1 MKSIVYLLICIKGF
15 PLYGIFQEMAPK
27 NLKVSQITSFGWET
41 NSKIFLLQE
50 KEETPTTIEPL
61 KLISYYLFDL
71 GFNTKQI
78 NSTSQFNHFSIH
90 QDLKETQLRK
100 QLDPNR
106 NYPNRGIYTKKPSC
120 QPYPLVEVK
129 AFKDFYIGI

>member
-1 MKSIVYLLICIKGF
+1 MGF
-15 PLYGIFQEMAPK
+15 PLYGISQEMSSK
-27 NLKVSQITSFGWET
+27 NLNVSQITSFGWET

-50 KEETPTTIEPL
+50 KEEIPTILESSKPR
-61 KLISYYLFDL
+61 SNYLFDL
-71 GFNTKQI
+71 GFNAKQI
-78 NSTSQFNHFSIH
+78 NSTSQFNHFSFH
-90 QDLKETQLRK
+90 QDLKEIQLRR

-129 AFKDFYIGI
+129 VFKDFYIGI

>member
-1 MKSIVYLLICIKGF
+1 MGF

-41 NSKIFLLQE
+41 NSKTFLFE
-50 KEETPTTIEPL
+50 KKKE
-61 KLISYYLFDL
+61 KLCILNASNLLENYLFDL

-90 QDLKETQLRK
+90 QDLKEIQLRR

-129 AFKDFYIGI
+129 VFKDFYIGI